1 MVADAVIWIV
11 AGLAILGLVLYTV
24 GLYNTFVRLGFANDQ
39 AFVNID
45 SVLRQRH
52 EEIPKLVNACQAY
65 MEHERGVLEELT
77 RLRTQADEAH
87 GVDQKVKAENAIAR
101 QLGRLR
107 LVLEAYPDL
116 KASQNFMQAQQRMSE
131 IETKINDRREFFN
144 ASATEYNTYI
154 RQFPPLLFAPVLGFG
169 KRSLLETPE
178 ELRANIPQPFPLK
191 SR

>member
-1 MVADAVIWIV
+1 MVADTVVWILV
-11 AGLAILGLVLYTV
+11 GLAILGLILYAV
-24 GLYNTFVRLGFANDQ
+24 GLYNTFVRLAFANDQ
-39 AFVNID
+39 AFANID
-45 SVLRQRH
+45 SVLRQRY

-116 KASQNFMQAQQRMSE
+116 KASQNFMQTQQRMSE

-144 ASATEYNTYI
+144 ASATEYNTCI

-178 ELRANIPQPFPLK
+178 ERRVDIPQPFPLK

>member
-1 MVADAVIWIV
+1 MVADMVFWILAGLVV
-11 AGLAILGLVLYTV
+11 AGLILYAV
-24 GLYNTFVRLGFANDQ
+24 GLYNTFVRLAFANDQ
-39 AFVNID
+39 AFANID

-52 EEIPKLVNACQAY
+52 EEISKLVNACQAY
-65 MEHERGVLEELT
+65 MQHERGVLEELT

-87 GVDQKVKAENAIAR
+87 GVDQKVRAENAIAR

-116 KASQNFMQAQQRMSE
+116 KASQNFMQTQQRMSE

-169 KRSLLETPE
+169 KRALLETPE
-178 ELRANIPQPFPLK
+178 ELRADMPQPFPLPP
-191 SR
+191 R

>member
-39 AFVNID
+39 AFANID

>member
-1 MVADAVIWIV
+1 MVADTVVWILV
-11 AGLAILGLVLYTV
+11 GLAVVGLILYLV
-24 GLYNTFVRLGFANDQ
+24 GLYNTFVRLAFANDQ
-39 AFVNID
+39 AFANID
-45 SVLRQRH
+45 SVLRQRY

-65 MEHERGVLEELT
+65 MEHERGVLEDLT

-116 KASQNFMQAQQRMSE
+116 KASQNFMQTQQRMSE
-131 IETKINDRREFFN
+131 IETTINDRREFFN
-144 ASATEYNTYI
+144 ASATEYNTCI
-154 RQFPPLLFAPVLGFG
+154 RQFPPLLVAPVLGFG

>member
-39 AFVNID
+39 AFANID

-116 KASQNFMQAQQRMSE
+116 KASQNFMQTQQRMSE

-169 KRSLLETPE
+169 KRSLLETPQ
-178 ELRANIPQPFPLK
+178 ELRADMPQPFHLK

>member
-1 MVADAVIWIV
+1 MVAEAVIWIV
-11 AGLAILGLVLYTV
+11 AGLAVLGLVIYTV

-39 AFVNID
+39 AFANID

-52 EEIPKLVNACQAY
+52 EEISKLVNACQAY
-65 MEHERGVLEELT
+65 VEHERGVLEELT

-116 KASQNFMQAQQRMSE
+116 KASQNFMQTQQRMSE

-154 RQFPPLLFAPVLGFG
+154 RQFPPLLLAPVLGFR
-169 KRSLLETPE
+169 KRALLETPE

>member
-1 MVADAVIWIV
+1 MVADTVVWIV
-11 AGLAILGLVLYTV
+11 LGVAVLGLVLYMV

-39 AFVNID
+39 AFANID

-52 EEIPKLVNACQAY
+52 DEIVKLVNACQAY
-65 MEHERGVLEELT
+65 MEHERGVLEDLT
-77 RLRTQADEAH
+77 RLRTGIDTAAGTEA
-87 GVDQKVKAENAIAR
+87 KVRAENALTR
-101 QLGRLR
+101 QLDKLR
-107 LVLEAYPDL
+107 MVWEGYPDL
-116 KASQNFMQAQQRMSE
+116 KASQNFLQAQGRMST
-131 IETKINDRREFFN
+131 IETTLNDHREFFN

-178 ELRANIPQPFPLK
+178 ELRADIPQPFPLK

>member
-1 MVADAVIWIV
+1 MVADMVFWILAGLVV
-11 AGLAILGLVLYTV
+11 AGLILYAV
-24 GLYNTFVRLGFANDQ
+24 GLYNTFVRLAFANDQ
-39 AFVNID
+39 AFANID

-52 EEIPKLVNACQAY
+52 EEISKLVNACQAY
-65 MEHERGVLEELT
+65 MEHERGVLEDLT

-116 KASQNFMQAQQRMSE
+116 KASQNFMQTQQRMSE

-169 KRSLLETPE
+169 KRALLETPE
-178 ELRANIPQPFPLK
+178 ELRADMPQPFALK

>member
-1 MVADAVIWIV
+1 MVADTVVWILV
-11 AGLAILGLVLYTV
+11 GLAVVGLILYLV
-24 GLYNTFVRLGFANDQ
+24 GLYNTFVRLAFANDQ
-39 AFVNID
+39 AFANID
-45 SVLRQRH
+45 SVLRQRY
-52 EEIPKLVNACQAY
+52 EEISKLVNACQAY
-65 MEHERGVLEELT
+65 MEHERGVLEDLT

-116 KASQNFMQAQQRMSE
+116 KASQNFMQTQQRMSE

-169 KRSLLETPE
+169 KRALLETPE
-178 ELRANIPQPFPLK
+178 ELRADMPQPFPLQP
-191 SR
+191 R

>member
-1 MVADAVIWIV
+1 MVADMVFWILAGLVV
-11 AGLAILGLVLYTV
+11 AGLILYAV
-24 GLYNTFVRLGFANDQ
+24 GLYNTFVRLAFANDQ
-39 AFVNID
+39 AFANID

-52 EEIPKLVNACQAY
+52 EEISKLVNACQAY
-65 MEHERGVLEELT
+65 MEHERGVLEDLT

-116 KASQNFMQAQQRMSE
+116 KASQNFMQTQQRMSE

-169 KRSLLETPE
+169 KRALLETPE
-178 ELRANIPQPFPLK
+178 ELRADMSQPFALK

>member
-1 MVADAVIWIV
+1 MVADAVVWIV

-39 AFVNID
+39 AFANID